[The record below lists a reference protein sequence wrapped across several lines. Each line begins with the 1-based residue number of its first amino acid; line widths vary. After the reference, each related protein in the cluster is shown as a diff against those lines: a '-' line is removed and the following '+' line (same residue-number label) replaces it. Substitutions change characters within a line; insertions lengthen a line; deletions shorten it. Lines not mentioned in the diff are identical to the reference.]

1 MAMFGGIS
9 FDFSSLTFH
18 PEDMPAFS
26 DKKEKEFIRKAKIR
40 HKPIIYKNA
49 LDMAQAMDIR
59 EEYFCLV
66 SGSFIYGDFIEA
78 LCDIHRLRPRRV
90 LITTLGLNQN
100 NVDSLVNLVDYLGAK
115 EVGLVVST
123 YFYDTEKTKLLP
135 YMMEEFAGRPMSVA
149 VCASHT
155 KICLI
160 DSESA
165 GKIVMF
171 GSANLSS
178 SDNLEEFAL
187 IHDGEV
193 FAFCEQLI
201 TGVLRDFKIYDGLTR
216 KARFEQ
222 KGNRSNKMFE
232 KAIEYTAAGG
242 EEQ

>member
-1 MAMFGGIS
+1 MF
-9 FDFSSLTFH
+9 
-18 PEDMPAFS
+18 PA
-26 DKKEKEFIRKAKIR
+26 
-40 HKPIIYKNA
+40 A
-49 LDMAQAMDIR
+49 L
-59 EEYFCLV
+59 
-66 SGSFIYGDFIEA
+66 STGDFIEA

-123 YFYDTEKTKLLP
+123 YFYGTEKTKLLP
-135 YMMEEFAGRPMSVA
+135 YMMEEFAGRPISVA

-155 KICLI
+155 KICLM